1 MRRSTAFLAL
11 AAAGAAVAA
20 GAFVRRARHPVEQ
33 SPQEAAAFAAARAGV
48 EPPVDE
54 SDADIAIVIPA
65 LNEADNIPAV
75 LDAIPDSVL
84 DRRIATVLVD
94 DGSTD
99 ETRTVALKHGAT
111 VASFPA
117 NQGGGAALRLGYQVA
132 AQLGADVVVTMDADG
147 QHDPAELAGVVA
159 PVLAGEADFV
169 IGSRALGAHEAA
181 NTARAAGVNIL
192 SKVVTVM
199 IRRPITDCSSG
210 YRAFRTE
217 RLVTIPLRE
226 RQFHTGE
233 TIIKSSKA
241 GLRITEVPIT
251 ISRRKSGET
260 KKPKT
265 IRYGTG
271 FVGALF
277 RAWLA

>member
-1 MRRSTAFLAL
+1 MRRSVLVAL
-11 AAAGAAVAA
+11 AAGATAVTV
-20 GAFVRRARHPVEQ
+20 GALVRRARRPVEQ
-33 SPQEAAAFAAARAGV
+33 PPEEAAAFAAARAGV

-54 SDADIAIVIPA
+54 ADADIAIVIPA

-84 DRRIATVLVD
+84 DRQVTTVLVD

-99 ETRTVALKHGAT
+99 DTRAVSLKHGAT

-117 NQGGGAALRLGYQVA
+117 NQGGGAALRLGYQIA
-132 AQLGADVVVTMDADG
+132 SQLGADVVVTMDADG
-147 QHDPAELAGVVA
+147 QHDPAELAGIVA
-159 PVLAGEADFV
+159 PVLADEADFV
-169 IGSRALGAHEAA
+169 IGSRALGADEAA
-181 NTARAAGVNIL
+181 NATRAAGVHIL

-217 RLVTIPLRE
+217 QLVTLPLRE

-233 TIIKSSKA
+233 TIIKSSKS

-251 ISRRKSGET
+251 ISRRKSGES

-271 FVGALF
+271 FVAALF